1 MEADLSPGHGGSI
14 SASGERKP
22 TIVSEVVGYG
32 FTLLTFLT
40 FLTFLTGIDFF
51 SLKFPTRSESW

>member
-1 MEADLSPGHGGSI
+1 MEADSSPGHGGSI

-40 FLTFLTGIDFF
+40 FLTGIDFF